1 MEEKIKNII
10 REEFE
15 NVLSKKYS
23 EDEIEEA
30 ISKKHFIHTKDGSV
44 YSPVIL
50 KRGFVIGVNN
60 NSDHID
66 VPLEEITLIQS
77 KEERFGKQ

>member
-1 MEEKIKNII
+1 MDEVIKNII
-10 REEFE
+10 REEIE

-23 EDEIEEA
+23 EDEVKDA
-30 ISKKHFIHTKDGSV
+30 ISKKHFIHTKNGSV
-44 YSPVIL
+44 YSPVML
-50 KRGFVIGVNN
+50 RRGFVIGVNN

>member
-1 MEEKIKNII
+1 MEDMIKNII

-15 NVLSKKYS
+15 NAMSKKYS
-23 EDEIEEA
+23 DDDVNDA
-30 ISKKHFIHTKDGSV
+30 IHNKRFIHTKEGKV

-50 KRGFVIGVNN
+50 KKGFFIGLNN
-60 NSDHID
+60 DSEHVD

-77 KEERFGKQ
+77 TEDRFKKK

>member
-66 VPLEEITLIQS
+66 VPLEEIILIQS